1 MIDKLEIQSGLA
13 KRILN
18 TLPYLRTPE
27 AIAQELDKTE
37 VRRNMLETSEL
48 TDTITKIKVKLMQ
61 VKDIRG
67 TANRVT
73 ESQILDDI
81 ELFELKAFSLL
92 VVEILEYLKE
102 NEVPVAL
109 ASSTRKAAVME
120 HLNRAGIT
128 GYFQKIVCG
137 DMVDHGKPAPDIYVK
152 ACEEMGVKPE
162 QAMAVEDSFNGI
174 RSAHAAG
181 LFTVMVPDQLP
192 PTEEILTIV
201 DKKCDSLTELQTQ
214 LPELLAV
221 CGD

>member
-1 MIDKLEIQSGLA
+1 MG
-13 KRILN
+13 
-18 TLPYLRTPE
+18 
-27 AIAQELDKTE
+27 
-37 VRRNMLETSEL
+37 
-48 TDTITKIKVKLMQ
+48 
-61 VKDIRG
+61 
-67 TANRVT
+67 
-73 ESQILDDI
+73 
-81 ELFELKAFSLL
+81 
-92 VVEILEYLKE
+92 
-102 NEVPVAL
+102 
-109 ASSTRKAAVME
+109 
-120 HLNRAGIT
+120 
-128 GYFQKIVCG
+128 
-137 DMVDHGKPAPDIYVK
+137 DHGKPAPDIYVK